1 MTAAAI
7 PDPAAPASAPP
18 PVPAVISQ
26 DLESVQRQL
35 AVFAKELN
43 VLYRQER
50 ERSAELQLAL
60 EQLRGAHLATMKTL
74 AFVVEAKD
82 ANTRGHHDRTHRY
95 AVALA
100 KLVDPQLGQRPELE
114 YGFLLHDIG
123 KVAVPEHILN
133 KEGPL
138 TPEEYEV
145 MKTHT
150 VLGAQIVAPME
161 FLGEAV
167 EVILNHHER
176 WDGEGYMKGLK
187 GTEIPISARIF
198 SVVDAFDAMTSDRP
212 YRKAMS
218 LDRAVDEVR
227 QSSGRQFDPEV
238 VEAFEILISGME
250 GLEIAEPQTIGLP

>member
-1 MTAAAI
+1 MTPAAI
-7 PDPAAPASAPP
+7 PEPGAGPAV
-18 PVPAVISQ
+18 VPAVLPVPPE
-26 DLESVQRQL
+26 LESVQRQL

-43 VLYRQER
+43 VLYREER
-50 ERSAELQLAL
+50 QRSAELQRAV
-60 EQLRGAHLATMKTL
+60 EQLRAAHLATMKTL

-100 KLVDPQLGQRPELE
+100 KLVDPDLGRRHELE

-123 KVAVPEHILN
+123 KVAIPEAILN
-133 KEGPL
+133 KQGAL
-138 TPEEYEV
+138 TAEEYEV

-150 VLGAQIVAPME
+150 LLGAQIVAPME

-187 GTEIPISARIF
+187 GAEIPLGARIF

-212 YRKAMS
+212 YREALS
-218 LDRAVDEVR
+218 LDRAIGEIVGA
-227 QSSGRQFDPEV
+227 SGRQFDPEV
-238 VEAFEILISGME
+238 VEAFQILIGGMDS
-250 GLEIAEPQTIGLP
+250 LEIAAPASIGLP

>member
-1 MTAAAI
+1 MRTERDA
-7 PDPAAPASAPP
+7 PSPAPSAE
-18 PVPAVISQ
+18 
-26 DLESVQRQL
+26 LESVQRQL

-50 ERSAELQLAL
+50 QRSAELQRAL
-60 EQLRGAHLATMKTL
+60 EQLRAAHLATMKTL

-100 KLVDPQLGQRPELE
+100 KLVDPELGKRPELE
-114 YGFLLHDIG
+114 YGFLLHDVG

-133 KEGPL
+133 KDGPL

-150 VLGAQIVAPME
+150 ILGAQIVAPME

-187 GTEIPISARIF
+187 GTEIPIGARVF

-212 YRKAMS
+212 YRRAMS
-218 LDRAVDEVR
+218 VDQAVSEILKG
-227 QSSGRQFDPEV
+227 SGRQFDPEV
-238 VEAFEILISGME
+238 VEAFSILVAGMDA
-250 GLEIAEPQTIGLP
+250 LAVADPQSIGTTPSA

>member
-1 MTAAAI
+1 MS
-7 PDPAAPASAPP
+7 PE
-18 PVPAVISQ
+18 
-26 DLESVQRQL
+26 LESVQRQL

-50 ERSAELQLAL
+50 QRSSELQRAL
-60 EQLRGAHLATMKTL
+60 EQLRAAHLATMKTL

-100 KLVDPQLGQRPELE
+100 KLVDPSLGERPELE
-114 YGFLLHDIG
+114 YGFLLHDVG

-133 KEGPL
+133 KDGPL
-138 TPEEYEV
+138 TPAEYEV

-150 VLGAQIVAPME
+150 LLGAQIVAPME

-212 YRKAMS
+212 YRKALT
-218 LDRAVDEVR
+218 LDHAVSEIMAG
-227 QSSGRQFDPEV
+227 SGRQFDPEV
-238 VEAFEILISGME
+238 VEAFTILVAGMDS
-250 GLEIAEPQTIGLP
+250 LAVAAPQSIGMSPPA

>member
-1 MTAAAI
+1 MTAARDI
-7 PDPAAPASAPP
+7 PPPAAPS
-18 PVPAVISQ
+18 SEL
-26 DLESVQRQL
+26 DSVQRQL

-50 ERSAELQLAL
+50 ERSTELQRAL
-60 EQLRGAHLATMKTL
+60 EQLREAHMATMKTL

-100 KLVDPQLGQRPELE
+100 KLVDPELGSRHELE

-133 KEGPL
+133 KDGPL
-138 TPEEYEV
+138 TEDEFAI

-167 EVILNHHER
+167 TVILNHHER
-176 WDGEGYMKGLK
+176 WDGAGYMKGLK
-187 GTEIPISARIF
+187 GAEIPIAARIF

-212 YRKAMS
+212 YRAAMTV
-218 LDRAVDEVR
+218 DRALSEVLKG
-227 QSSGRQFDPEV
+227 SGTQFDPEV
-238 VEAFEILISGME
+238 VEAFTILVGGMDS
-250 GLEIAEPQTIGLP
+250 LAVATPQTLTSSASTPRA